1 MTSTTLSAP
10 GRWPRSL
17 RALLAR
23 VPDDLLLFAS
33 RLFPAAIF
41 WQSGRTKVDGFAL
54 NESALFLFREEYR
67 LPLLSPE
74 TAATL
79 AAVGEHLFPVLLVLG
94 FGTRMAAFALLAMT
108 ATIQTFVYP
117 DAWPTHGV
125 WSVALLWV
133 LAKGPGAWS
142 IDRAVGRPEVHVAPV
157 PDGRRGGPGKPR
169 RGIRFDRR

>member
-1 MTSTTLSAP
+1 VTTTTLPAP
-10 GRWPRSL
+10 QRWLKPVQT
-17 RALLAR
+17 LLGR

-54 NESALFLFREEYR
+54 NETALFLFREEYR

-79 AAVGEHLFPVLLVLG
+79 AAIGEHLFPVLLVLG
-94 FGTRMAAFALLAMT
+94 LGTRMAALALLAMT

-125 WSVALLWV
+125 WAVALLWV
-133 LAKGPGAWS
+133 LVKGPGAWS
-142 IDRAVGRPEVHVAPV
+142 IDRAVGRPEALEAPV
-157 PDGRRGGPGKPR
+157 
-169 RGIRFDRR
+169 IR